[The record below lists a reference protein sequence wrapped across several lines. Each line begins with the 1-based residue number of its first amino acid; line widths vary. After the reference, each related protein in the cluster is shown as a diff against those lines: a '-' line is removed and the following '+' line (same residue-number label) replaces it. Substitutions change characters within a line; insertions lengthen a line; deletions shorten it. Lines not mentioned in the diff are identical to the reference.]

1 MATKRKNDNEN
12 IALSMTK
19 QLASIEEILSD
30 PNINVPITK
39 LTKIFTLLEGVYSDD
54 TDLKEQARL
63 TNEVYKTLGKYRRY

>member
-12 IALSMTK
+12 IAFNMTK

-39 LTKIFTLLEGVYSDD
+39 LTKIFTLLEGAYSDD

>member
-1 MATKRKNDNEN
+1 MATKWKDENEE

-19 QLASIEEILSD
+19 QLAVIEEILSD

-54 TDLKEQARL
+54 TDLKKQARL
-63 TNEVYKTLGKYRRY
+63 TNEVYKSLSKYRRL

>member
-12 IALSMTK
+12 IAFNMTK

>member
-1 MATKRKNDNEN
+1 MATKRKNENEE

-19 QLASIEEILSD
+19 QLAVIEEILSD

-54 TDLKEQARL
+54 TDLKKQARL
-63 TNEVYKTLGKYRRY
+63 TNEVYKSLSKYRRL

>member
-1 MATKRKNDNEN
+1 MATKRKDENEE

-19 QLASIEEILSD
+19 QLAVIEEILSD

-54 TDLKEQARL
+54 TDLKKQARL
-63 TNEVYKTLGKYRRY
+63 TNEVYKSLSKYRRL